1 MKHKKIIEC
10 ARLAHRRHWRS
21 TSDESTGDKQATKV
35 TKAWQQGVIC
45 SEIECEAV
53 IREGLN
59 EKIDLID
66 HSVNMAY
73 EMKVSGK
80 NPHQEFYRD
89 IFKVII
95 YNQHHAKKLKGLVFI
110 TEQDGADKLNKG
122 LGKAVTELLA
132 GHKLD
137 ITVEGI

>member
-73 EMKVSGK
+73 EMKVSG
-80 NPHQEFYRD
+80 
-89 IFKVII
+89 
-95 YNQHHAKKLKGLVFI
+95 
-110 TEQDGADKLNKG
+110 
-122 LGKAVTELLA
+122 
-132 GHKLD
+132 
-137 ITVEGI
+137 